1 MSGGPEDDDL
11 DVEAIL
17 ARAAALRQRAAE
29 LDLDLSDRPT
39 VDDPATPRRRD
50 TLVPPAEMELPS
62 TGSEPAP
69 APIPEPEPEPEPAP
83 IPESEPEP
91 EPAPPPLP
99 PDPFAAANAAL
110 ARAREARGVGP
121 DVPKDAPSDDPFAA
135 AMSALDRAE
144 AARGV
149 DLQVADP
156 LAVDADPMAAA
167 RAALELAQ
175 QARSAFAR
183 VDSERVLREAK
194 LRAFKKR
201 LQEAEARLD
210 AVEAAREVDAFDGA
224 DDDTEE
230 T

>member
-11 DVEAIL
+11 DVDAIL

-29 LDLDLSDRPT
+29 LDLDPSDRPT
-39 VDDPATPRRRD
+39 VEDPPKPRRRD
-50 TLVPPAEMELPS
+50 TIVPPAEVELPS
-62 TGSEPAP
+62 IVAEPAP
-69 APIPEPEPEPEPAP
+69 VPEPAPESAPSPEPEPT
-83 IPESEPEP
+83 PEP
-91 EPAPPPLP
+91 EPPPPP

-110 ARAREARGVGP
+110 ARAREVRGVGP

-156 LAVDADPMAAA
+156 LAVDADPMGAA

-201 LQEAEARLD
+201 LQEAEDRLD
-210 AVEAAREVDAFDGA
+210 AVEAAREVDAFD
-224 DDDTEE
+224 DDDDMEE